1 MHSAGVKSVHD
12 SDFSNELGGIHI
24 CSSQVSLLFDTT
36 SDDTTKP
43 GKRTCK
49 QGGHIIFCMHHF
61 HLLYIL
67 CISLFQST
75 LIVTYSLFLLLVN
88 AEQLTRPS
96 LAKMKE
102 QPGIDHSYERSF
114 CLCLVVLHGTTRK
127 AWHPNPLDS
136 LGIGSNFP
144 SVDTGRR
151 NIEVGKHLFF
161 FAFQKDTKTTRR
173 KRCSSRHDP
182 KLGPPVLRRRFVG
195 ESPFPQLGQ

>member
-1 MHSAGVKSVHD
+1 LEESTSV
-12 SDFSNELGGIHI
+12 
-24 CSSQVSLLFDTT
+24 QVRFPYCLTRRAMIPRSPA
-36 SDDTTKP
+36 SEHAS
-43 GKRTCK
+43 K
-49 QGGHIIFCMHHF
+49 QGTSFFVCTISS

-96 LAKMKE
+96 LAKIKE

-127 AWHPNPLDS
+127 AWHPNSLDS
-136 LGIGSNFP
+136 LGIGRIHFP

-151 NIEVGKHLFF
+151 NIEVGKHLLF
-161 FAFQKDTKTTRR
+161 
-173 KRCSSRHDP
+173 C
-182 KLGPPVLRRRFVG
+182 
-195 ESPFPQLGQ
+195 FPEGY